1 MEFQY
6 LKISKEYEDLKKA
19 LDVGLKACE
28 LGREVLLKYFGRLE
42 KVEEKFQAGLVSEAD
57 QESEK
62 IITDYV
68 KKFFPNSEFLGEEAT
83 AAGAQVNAGRGGIE
97 GRWILDPLDGTT
109 NYVHR
114 FQIFCIS
121 LALEI
126 DGEVVLGIVNVP
138 LLNEVYTCIKGHGVY
153 LNGQPL
159 SVSSTS
165 QLKDALLSTGFFAD
179 NERVLEEQ
187 LKLFAKLVR
196 CSRGVRRPGA
206 AAYDLCLVAKGVFD
220 AFWERNLKPWDV
232 AAGTLFVEE
241 AGGIV
246 TTYRGKTF
254 DPYKNSIIASSKNIH
269 EQIQKNILPLIN
281 EDTD

>member
-6 LKISKEYEDLKKA
+6 LKISKDYQDLEKA
-19 LDVGLKACE
+19 MAVGLKACE

-62 IITDYV
+62 VIIDYI
-68 KKFFPNSEFLGEEAT
+68 KNFFPNSEFLGEEAT
-83 AAGAQVNAGRGGIE
+83 AAGAIVRAGRGDHE

-138 LLNEVYTCIKGHGVY
+138 LLGEVYTCIKNHGVF
-153 LNGQPL
+153 LNGQPIKASPTL
-159 SVSSTS
+159 H
-165 QLKDALLSTGFFAD
+165 LRDALLATGFFAE
-179 NERVLEEQ
+179 NERALEEQ

-232 AAGTLFVEE
+232 AAGALFVQES
-241 AGGIV
+241 GGIV
-246 TTYRGKTF
+246 TTYRGNAF
-254 DPYKNSIIASSKNIH
+254 DPYKNSIIASAKNIH
-269 EQIQKNILPLIN
+269 SEIQNNIFPLIN